1 MDTTDTDSIAGLA
14 VISKRVHVLES
25 RVEELV
31 SKVAQLEG
39 KTVPQVNPVQDA
51 PLHSSPV
58 AMEENTSLG
67 EWISKGALLQ
77 KMAAICFILVFALLL
92 RTVTDYGYI
101 NALGGSLLGLV
112 YVSILAIVGCVSYV
126 NGKQLANVFSISGF
140 LLLFAIVFEG
150 YSRFGTIPVG
160 VAYGILLT
168 ALLTSAAVGIKYR
181 VVKLLSVSL
190 IGVTISGLAIGFPR
204 VNFPLSGM
212 LFFAANVV
220 AIIAANRLENG
231 KLKWPVTLLTLFFW
245 VIWAFKAHVP
255 LSRGELIPQYV
266 YLNWLAP
273 LLICFVALYFITYFK
288 RYFSEVKLTVYDG
301 VIPSINMLLLFLV
314 GSVVLTGYLQ
324 QSWLLGLLA
333 LAMGLVHFWV
343 GWRLS
348 IKAQDRFV
356 GVGGA
361 FVAGAIMLAMGVVAV
376 VDNMAWAISCWALL
390 AYGLARLSGY
400 CNSGVIRLIS
410 YCYLVL
416 ALWTGLSLGLFE
428 VGATT
433 APHASL
439 MAAAA
444 LALLGLMQFKWCR
457 HNPPPAGSLFAKFD
471 RRDYSAVILLVTCLA
486 GCYLLFSM
494 TIDLLA
500 SSLLADPANVAK
512 CGRSV
517 IINVAATL
525 LLIMGGRRHDLELI
539 WIAVFLA
546 GIGCLKVFLVDL
558 FGTSGIPLVLSVLS
572 FGVVA
577 MAGSIVMGRWNKP
590 TKT

>member
-1 MDTTDTDSIAGLA
+1 MDTTGNDSITGLSQ
-14 VISKRVHVLES
+14 ISKQIQHLEL
-25 RVEELV
+25 RVEELGSRV
-31 SKVAQLEG
+31 SHLEG
-39 KTVPQVNPVQDA
+39 QADLPVDSVQGEMA
-51 PLHSSPV
+51 HSAPV
-58 AMEENTSLG
+58 ATEENTTLG
-67 EWISKGALLQ
+67 EWVSQGALLQ

-101 NALGGSLLGLV
+101 NALGGSLLGLA

-126 NGKQLANVFSISGF
+126 TGKQLANVFSISGF

-150 YSRFGTIPVG
+150 YSRFGTLPVG
-160 VAYGILLT
+160 VAYAILLT

-181 VVKLLSVSL
+181 VIKLLSVSMV
-190 IGVTISGLAIGFPR
+190 GVTISGLAIGFPR
-204 VNFPLSGM
+204 VHFPLSGM

-220 AIIAANRLENG
+220 AIIAAKRLGNG

-255 LSRGELIPQYV
+255 LSRGELVPQYV
-266 YLNWLAP
+266 YLNWLLP
-273 LLICFVALYFITYFK
+273 VLICFVALYFISYFK
-288 RYFSEVKLTVYDG
+288 RYFSEVKLTVYDA

-314 GSVVLTGYLQ
+314 GSVALKEYWQ
-324 QSWLLGLLA
+324 QPWSLGLLA
-333 LAMGLVHFWV
+333 LIMGLIHFGV

-348 IKAQDRFV
+348 IKDQGRFV

-361 FVAGAIMLAMGVVAV
+361 FAAGAIMLALGVPAV
-376 VDNMAWAISCWALL
+376 VDNIAWAISCWALL

-410 YCYLVL
+410 YLYPVL
-416 ALWTGLSLGLFE
+416 ALWTGLSLGVFE
-428 VGATT
+428 VAVT
-433 APHASL
+433 ASPQASL
-439 MAAAA
+439 TAAAA
-444 LALLGLMQFKWCR
+444 LALLGLLQFNWCR
-457 HNPPPAGSLFAKFD
+457 HSPPPSGSLFAKLD
-471 RRDYSAVILLVTCLA
+471 SRDYSAVVLLLTCLT
-486 GCYLLFSM
+486 GFYLLFSM

-500 SSLLADPANVAK
+500 SMTLTDPANVVK

-517 IINVAATL
+517 IINVAATF
-525 LLIMGGRRHDLELI
+525 LLIMGGRRHDLELV

-546 GIGCLKVFLVDL
+546 VVGCLKVFLVDL

-590 TKT
+590 TRN